1 MLGLLIGCGQLLSVQ
16 DLVFDAADASAESGP
31 GLDAAPI
38 DAATDALDAGPS
50 RFVPTCEAGVPEL
63 LQSDD
68 FEAELTDAWA
78 GYKSADQPGF
88 PVRQANE
95 GELRSTGLLAELH
108 DGGPN
113 AMSVLELTIPGTGTV
128 RARASM
134 RITRVPGR
142 TGVAF
147 VYPLPRG
154 DASVE
159 SLFVTIDQSSKLVAQ
174 AGVDFVGELRDVKP
188 GWHSLDLEVVRK
200 STSTFAV
207 RVDLDGVPMNAAASF
222 PVLGEVPGPVFF
234 QLGPVYGASVSGS
247 AQMYFDNVFVWRC
260 RDQR

>member
-1 MLGLLIGCGQLLSVQ
+1 VVLGLLIGCGQILDVQ
-16 DLVFDAADASAESGP
+16 ELVFAPADASTDSGP
-31 GLDAAPI
+31 ALDAAPI
-38 DAATDALDAGPS
+38 DATTDGRGAGES
-50 RFVPTCEAGVPEL
+50 RFVPTCEAGAPEF

-68 FEAELTDAWA
+68 FEADLTDAWA
-78 GYKSADQPGF
+78 GYKSADQAGF

-113 AMSVLELTIPGTGTV
+113 AMSVLELTIPGAGTV
-128 RARASM
+128 RARASV

-154 DASVE
+154 DASIE
-159 SLFVTIDQSSKLVAQ
+159 SLFVTIDQSSKMVAQ
-174 AGVDFVGELRDVKP
+174 AGVDLVGELRDVKP
-188 GWHSLDLEVVRK
+188 GWHSLELEVVRK
-200 STSTFAV
+200 GTSAFAV
-207 RVDLDGVPMNAAASF
+207 RVDVDGVPINTATF
-222 PVLGEVPGPVFF
+222 PVLGEAPGPVFF
-234 QLGPVYGASVSGS
+234 QLGPVNGASVSGS

-260 RDQR
+260 PEQR